1 MALFHSQTSC
11 DKWNLTFSFLRF
23 FSLLYCSDRLSVVT
37 EIIFSP
43 VTEFDRGPF
52 QCIGFDLRGK
62 AVGMVGQ
69 LKLKIR
75 GNLFVTMKYIGR

>member
-1 MALFHSQTSC
+1 MLWVSIGLFY
-11 DKWNLTFSFLRF
+11 D

-75 GNLFVTMKYIGR
+75 GNSFFTLKYICR